1 MAQFASIW
9 AIKIAIG
16 PNSDAPPHHAGDV
29 IPVQLKSGGV
39 KQVKLA
45 QFLYATERKDG
56 MRHAYYLPEAKEASA

>member
-9 AIKIAIG
+9 AIKVAIG
-16 PNSDAPPHHAGDV
+16 DAPPHNAGDV
-29 IPVQLKSGGV
+29 IPVALKSGGV

-56 MRHAYYLPEAKEASA
+56 TRHAYYLPEAKADA